1 MAKRPQIIK
10 PRIPYFKIVA
20 TGLGIGAAGVEIWLN
35 VEFVAK
41 SEGLASSVTAA
52 VVTASILAAA
62 SIPLAERAAKTGHWA
77 KALGLG
83 IVFTCMAAYALSASV
98 ERLGSFRDAKIG
110 SVQADNARTGL
121 AKEGYADAVKIRDRE
136 CTKPG
141 FKCRTAEEA
150 VKKARERLLE
160 KPVQRVANSMG
171 ERVTAL
177 LPFLSPE
184 QVRLYQPL
192 ILPIG
197 LQFGGFVLLAL
208 GLAPASVAAQPRRK
222 KGNRKRKT
230 RKALAPKTAPTAN
243 VVAFPPTAKQS

>member
-1 MAKRPQIIK
+1 M
-10 PRIPYFKIVA
+10 
-20 TGLGIGAAGVEIWLN
+20 
-35 VEFVAK
+35 
-41 SEGLASSVTAA
+41 
-52 VVTASILAAA
+52 
-62 SIPLAERAAKTGHWA
+62 
-77 KALGLG
+77 
-83 IVFTCMAAYALSASV
+83 SASV

-110 SVQADNARTGL
+110 SVQADNARSGL

-160 KPVQRVANSMG
+160 KPVQRVADSMG
-171 ERVTAL
+171 EHVTAL

-197 LQFGGFVLLAL
+197 LQFGGFILLAL
-208 GLAPASVAAQPRRK
+208 GLAPGGEAAQPRRK
-222 KGNRKRKT
+222 RGNRKRKT
-230 RKALAPKTAPTAN
+230 RKALATRTAPATN
-243 VVAFPPTAKQS
+243 VVGFPPSAKQA